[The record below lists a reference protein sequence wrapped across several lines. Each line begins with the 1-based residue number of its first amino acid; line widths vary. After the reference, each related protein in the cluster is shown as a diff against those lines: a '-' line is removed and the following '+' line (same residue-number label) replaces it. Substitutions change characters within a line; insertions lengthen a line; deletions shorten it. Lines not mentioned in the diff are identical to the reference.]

1 MREIPWNSWVSPYA
15 HFRTVAYPP
24 FSTFPYQTNTLPC
37 KGFKKD
43 ECEPSFF
50 LMKNVSL
57 LVKWW
62 WVLDN
67 EEGLWQEIVN
77 LKYVKGSPICSI
89 PKRYN
94 DSLVWND
101 LLKVRPIYLKGRSFK
116 INNGTFLSL

>member
-1 MREIPWNSWVSPYA
+1 
-15 HFRTVAYPP
+15 
-24 FSTFPYQTNTLPC
+24 
-37 KGFKKD
+37 
-43 ECEPSFF
+43 
-50 LMKNVSL
+50 VSL

-116 INNGTFLSL
+116 INNGTFLSF